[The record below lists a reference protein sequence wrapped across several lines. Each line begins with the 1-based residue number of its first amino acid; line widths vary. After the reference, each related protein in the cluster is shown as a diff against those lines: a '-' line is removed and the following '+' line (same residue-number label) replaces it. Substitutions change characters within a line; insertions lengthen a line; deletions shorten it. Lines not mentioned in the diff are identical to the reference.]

1 MPSVRKSRGRAKSL
15 PKETAAHA
23 TEEAIASGV
32 SDTWTRWVGPDVV
45 KGSDSDLELRRKTY
59 SASRTGSAFLA
70 SFDEGINFKCIR
82 GPIGDGKSVLM
93 CFYIVKK
100 SHVQVAIEVEED
112 GAKRRVRWS
121 KWLIARHT
129 FKALEETTIET
140 WNQWFGDRTRWK
152 KNPGLVG
159 RYEEDLPDGTLCRID
174 FVCHALDSPRIMND
188 LQSLELSGAW
198 VNEAT
203 QTTLKVV
210 GRIFSRLKRF
220 NPVPGLAEGPRP
232 FHVIMDTNS
241 PSETNWWYRMEVVKQ
256 PEGWMFF
263 VCPPAVL
270 QEKDPATGAVRYVP
284 NDVEHAAK
292 HGCRPAENVREIDGG
307 YHRGMG
313 YWMDMISSLDDD
325 DVRMLLMNKFGLTV
339 AGMGVFANSWDNV
352 RNRFDPK
359 DAPYERGMTL
369 LMGMDLGRTP
379 ACAIA
384 QMGLDGVLRVKREVT
399 TWNRRMNGGNGGL
412 ERMDV
417 GQFWEDLLRPVLVNE
432 FGYPNCPHVCFCD
445 PAGRNFNEVVSV
457 SAVDRLRS
465 LGLNAIPC
473 DKVRAFASDA
483 QDVTGGNN
491 VEIRVSCVDELLR
504 RGKLKVADG
513 DACRMVRDGFNG
525 KYCYRKMRSTLDGD
539 ERYDDKPDKDS
550 PYSHVMDA
558 VQYLCLGATK
568 GADDYTRPAGR
579 SSGFGVGGWDGGFG
593 LPVGAPLPA
602 VSGIDFGCV

>member
-1 MPSVRKSRGRAKSL
+1 MPVMRKARGSAKSVA
-15 PKETAAHA
+15 KTVAGHA
-23 TEEAIASGV
+23 TEVALATKNP
-32 SDTWTRWVGPDVV
+32 DTWSSWVGPDVV
-45 KGSDSDLELRRKTY
+45 KGSDANLDERRKTY
-59 SASRTGSAFLA
+59 SASRTGSAFLM
-70 SFDEGINFKCIR
+70 SFDDGINFKCIR

-100 SHVQVAIEVEED
+100 SHTQIALDVTENGV
-112 GAKRRVRWS
+112 KRKIRWS

-174 FVCHALDSPRIMND
+174 FVCHALDSPRILND

-198 VNEAT
+198 INEAT
-203 QTTLKVV
+203 QTTLKIV
-210 GRIFSRLKRF
+210 GRIYSRLKRF
-220 NPVPGLAEGPRP
+220 NPIPGLKDSPRP

-270 QEKDPATGAVRYVP
+270 QEKDGATGKVRYVP

-292 HGCRPAENVREIDGG
+292 HGCRPAENVKEIDGG
-307 YHRGMG
+307 YHRGLS

-339 AGMGVFANSWDNV
+339 AGMGVFAQSWDNT
-352 RNRFDPK
+352 RNRFDPE
-359 DAPYERGMTL
+359 DAPYEKGMML

-379 ACAIA
+379 ACAIG
-384 QMGLDGVLRVKREVT
+384 QMGLDGVLRIKREVT
-399 TWNRRMNGGNGGL
+399 TWNQRLSGGNGGL
-412 ERMDV
+412 DRMDV
-417 GQFWEDLLRPVLVNE
+417 GQFWEDRLRPVLVNE
-432 FGYPNCPHVCFCD
+432 FNYPQCRHICFCD
-445 PAGRNFNEVVSV
+445 PAGKNFNEVVSI
-457 SAVDRLRS
+457 SAIDRLRS
-465 LGLNAIPC
+465 LGMNAIPC

-483 QDVTGGNN
+483 KDITEGNN
-491 VEIRVSCVDELLR
+491 VEIRVACVDELLR
-504 RGKLKVADG
+504 RGKLKVSNSDE
-513 DACRMVRDGFNG
+513 CKMIRDGFNG

-550 PYSHVMDA
+550 PYSHIMDA

-568 GADDYTRPAGR
+568 GAEDYTRPNADR
-579 SSGFGVGGWDGGFG
+579 IEQS
-593 LPVGAPLPA
+593 APLLNF
-602 VSGIDFGCV
+602 DFDMDCL